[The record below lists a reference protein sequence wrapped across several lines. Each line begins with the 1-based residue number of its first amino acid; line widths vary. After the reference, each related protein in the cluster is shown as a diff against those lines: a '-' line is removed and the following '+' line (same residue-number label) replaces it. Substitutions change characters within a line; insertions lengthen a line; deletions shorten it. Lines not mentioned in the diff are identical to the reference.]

1 MWRLELGLG
10 AGPGLQSRARMSPL
24 RLGPHW
30 AHGWLPAVL
39 AGVRAGLRWASH
51 HSGLPLILV
60 AAIALVLSW
69 RLFKRTVRFTV
80 EVALA
85 LALLVVATRLGWVT
99 W

>member
-1 MWRLELGLG
+1 
-10 AGPGLQSRARMSPL
+10 MSPF
-24 RLGPHW
+24 RLDPRRPPE
-30 AHGWLPAVL
+30 WLPAGL
-39 AGVRAGLRWASH
+39 AGIRTGLRWAAH

-60 AAIALVLSW
+60 AAIALVVSW
-69 RLFKRTVRFTV
+69 RLFKRGVRFGL